1 MVAPSQHVSGRH
13 YEWKYLPTANDKFP
27 QLPTALL
34 TAING
39 PSTNGT
45 KPPLDLASIFDGV
58 PEGQRD
64 EKLFRA
70 LCKIRS
76 QNLPK
81 DFALEYALK
90 AAANCQP
97 PFPERLVVEKVER
110 VYSKPEYAPAP
121 RDGNGKQE
129 EPKHEQSS
137 QDDSTPRVET
147 LGDLWTKDIPAR
159 ESFLGDGLIA
169 RGDLIVFSGPQ
180 KKGKSLV
187 GFE

>member
-97 PFPERLVVEKVER
+97 PFPERLVVEKV
-110 VYSKPEYAPAP
+110 
-121 RDGNGKQE
+121 DGFTA
-129 EPKHEQSS
+129 S
-137 QDDSTPRVET
+137 QNMLLRRMMVT
-147 LGDLWTKDIPAR
+147 
-159 ESFLGDGLIA
+159 ES
-169 RGDLIVFSGPQ
+169 R
-180 KKGKSLV
+180 KSLSMSNPAKTTQPHALKH
-187 GFE
+187 